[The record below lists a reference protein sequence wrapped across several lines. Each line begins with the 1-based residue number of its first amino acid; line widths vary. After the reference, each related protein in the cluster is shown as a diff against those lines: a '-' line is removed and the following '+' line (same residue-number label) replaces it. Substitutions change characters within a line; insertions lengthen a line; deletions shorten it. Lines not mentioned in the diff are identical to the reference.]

1 MSLNQQPFF
10 NPDSSRVPLHR
21 QFLQESTKIGSSTF
35 VTKFSTKIQRI
46 ALFSVQKNRLH
57 ETQKNESQC
66 WDPHWRAVWTCR
78 DQEPSERTNPY
89 HDGVDDVVV
98 VVLQGAYCLRPRHV
112 GLWHDQFDVLDLNA
126 GLINL
131 SSEKRIG
138 TNVHDRLSPPRLR
151 DDGALPPLLR
161 SPPVLLAS
169 VCFPGCLIQLLPGP
183 WTSLPQPAELAGKD
197 LRSRAWR
204 AKH

>member
-10 NPDSSRVPLHR
+10 NPCSSRIPLHR
-21 QFLQESTKIGSSTF
+21 QFLQESTKIGITTF
-35 VTKFSTKIQRI
+35 VPKFSTKIQRV
-46 ALFSVQKNRLH
+46 ALFSVWKHRLH

-66 WDPHWRAVWTCR
+66 WVPHWRAVWARR
-78 DQEPSERTNPY
+78 DREPAERTDSY

-98 VVLQGAYCLRPRHV
+98 VVLQGAYRLRPRHV

-131 SSEKRIG
+131 SSQKRIG
-138 TNVHDRLSPPRLR
+138 TNVHARLPQPRLC
-151 DDGALPPLLR
+151 DALPPPLR

-169 VCFPGCLIQLLPGP
+169 ACFPGCSIQLLPGP

-197 LRSRAWR
+197 LRSRAR
-204 AKH
+204 QAKH